1 MIYDEEVKII
11 TKEKISD
18 GMGGFTEKNRE
29 VGTIYCIVAPFNISE
44 RNVLNALN
52 PWTSIKFYTEDEIP
66 LDEDAEFYL
75 EYKNKVYRKV
85 SIIDYDKCIKIVGER
100 YHL

>member
-1 MIYDEEVKII
+1 MLVVIDASIPA
-11 TKEKISD
+11 TKEYAKKLNNNNIIIS
-18 GMGGFTEKNRE
+18 GI
-29 VGTIYCIVAPFNISE
+29 IYPNLFIIPLFWIVFKTLDKSSDAATLST
-44 RNVLNALN
+44 A
-52 PWTSIKFYTEDEIP
+52 EIP

-100 YHL
+100 YHLWI

>member
-1 MIYDEEVKII
+1 MIYEEEVKII
-11 TKEKISD
+11 TKKKISD
-18 GMGGFTEKNRE
+18 GMGGFTEKNSE
-29 VGTIYCIVAPFNISE
+29 VGTIYCIVAPFNVSE
-44 RNVLNALN
+44 RNILNALN

-75 EYKNKVYRKV
+75 VRKTDKTG
-85 SIIDYDKCIKIVGER
+85 SELDYDKCIKIVGER

>member
-1 MIYDEEVKII
+1 MIYEEEVKII
-11 TKEKISD
+11 TKKKISD
-18 GMGGFTEKNRE
+18 GMGGFTEKNSE
-29 VGTIYCIVAPFNISE
+29 VCTILCIVAPFNVTE
-44 RNVLNALN
+44 RNVLSALN
-52 PWTSIKFYTEDEIP
+52 PWTSVKFYTEDEIP
-66 LDEDAEFYL
+66 LDEDEEFYL